1 MELIDTCWDVNEDK
15 EHKMKS
21 LDSELIDTCW
31 DVNRLQRIYLFLTDG
46 ELIDTCWD
54 VNMYEGL
61 DEHSPSKRINRYML
75 GCKSVKNVA
84 ASLTE

>member
-1 MELIDTCWDVNEDK
+1 MLELIDTCWDVNEDK

-31 DVNRLQRIYLFLTDG
+31 DVNLLPIAKYSPAIC

-54 VNMYEGL
+54 VNLVIYFL
-61 DEHSPSKRINRYML
+61 REHSAEN
-75 GCKSVKNVA
+75 
-84 ASLTE
+84 